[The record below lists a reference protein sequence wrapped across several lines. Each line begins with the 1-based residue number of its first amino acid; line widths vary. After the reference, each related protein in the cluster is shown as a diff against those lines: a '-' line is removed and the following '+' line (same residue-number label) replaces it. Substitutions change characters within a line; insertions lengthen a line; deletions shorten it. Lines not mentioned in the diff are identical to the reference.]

1 MSDTVMTTDREAL
14 KSAIIYME
22 KALSAFKKG
31 LNLDTETENEKINTA
46 PEAVETAKAAQT
58 EAAQKV
64 EVPYFCYSSC
74 SSWSPAQTEAAQKV
88 EAPKKEPEKPAVSI
102 EEVRKVFAKI
112 MLDQII
118 DGKALIKATLDKYKV
133 TKVSEFKP
141 EQYLSALDDTVESY
155 KKELEKKDPQNADEK
170 LKEMIKWVIPF

>member
-22 KALSAFKKG
+22 KALLAFKQG
-31 LNLDTETENEKINTA
+31 LNLETENEKINTA
-46 PEAVETAKAAQT
+46 PEAVETDKAAPT
-58 EAAQKV
+58 EA
-64 EVPYFCYSSC
+64 
-74 SSWSPAQTEAAQKV
+74 TQKV
-88 EAPKKEPEKPAVSI
+88 EAPKKEPEKQAVSI

-141 EQYLSALDDTVESY
+141 EQYCAALTDTVESY
-155 KKELEKKDPQNADEK
+155 KEELEKKDPHNADEK
-170 LKEMIKWVIPF
+170 LKEMIEWVIPF

>member
-22 KALSAFKKG
+22 KALLAFKKG
-31 LNLDTETENEKINTA
+31 LNLETENEKINTA
-46 PEAVETAKAAQT
+46 QKTVEKAETAPT

-64 EVPYFCYSSC
+64 EVP
-74 SSWSPAQTEAAQKV
+74 KN
-88 EAPKKEPEKPAVSI
+88 EPEKSAVSI

-141 EQYLSALDDTVESY
+141 EQYCAALTDTVESY
-155 KKELEKKDPQNADEK
+155 KEELENKDPQNADEK
-170 LKEMIKWVIPF
+170 LKEMTKWVIPL

>member
-1 MSDTVMTTDREAL
+1 MSDTVITTDREAL

-22 KALSAFKKG
+22 KALLAFKKG
-31 LNLDTETENEKINTA
+31 LNLETENEKINTA
-46 PEAVETAKAAQT
+46 QEAVETAKAAQT
-58 EAAQKV
+58 EVAQKV
-64 EVPYFCYSSC
+64 EV
-74 SSWSPAQTEAAQKV
+74 
-88 EAPKKEPEKPAVSI
+88 PKKEPEKPAVSI

-112 MLDQII
+112 MLDQVI

>member
-14 KSAIIYME
+14 KSAIFYME
-22 KALSAFKKG
+22 KALLAFKKG

-46 PEAVETAKAAQT
+46 QKTVEKAETAPT

-64 EVPYFCYSSC
+64 EVP
-74 SSWSPAQTEAAQKV
+74 
-88 EAPKKEPEKPAVSI
+88 KKEPENPAVSI

-112 MLDQII
+112 MLDTII

-141 EQYLSALDDTVESY
+141 EQYCAALTDTVESY
-155 KKELEKKDPQNADEK
+155 KEELEKKDPHNADEK
-170 LKEMIKWVIPF
+170 LKEMIEWVIPF

>member
-14 KSAIIYME
+14 KSAIFYME
-22 KALSAFKKG
+22 KALLAFKQG
-31 LNLDTETENEKINTA
+31 LNLETENEKINTA
-46 PEAVETAKAAQT
+46 QEAVETAKAATT

-64 EVPYFCYSSC
+64 EV
-74 SSWSPAQTEAAQKV
+74 T
-88 EAPKKEPEKPAVSI
+88 KKEPEKQAVSI

-112 MLDQII
+112 MLDTII

-141 EQYLSALDDTVESY
+141 EQYCAALTDTVESY
-155 KKELEKKDPQNADEK
+155 KEELEKKDPQNADEK
-170 LKEMIKWVIPF
+170 LKEMIEWVIPF

>member
-1 MSDTVMTTDREAL
+1 MSDVVMTTDREAL
-14 KSAIIYME
+14 KSAILYME

-31 LNLDTETENEKINTA
+31 LNLEIENEKINTA
-46 PEAVETAKAAQT
+46 QKTVEKAKTAPA

-64 EVPYFCYSSC
+64 EVP
-74 SSWSPAQTEAAQKV
+74 
-88 EAPKKEPEKPAVSI
+88 KKGPEKLVVNV

-112 MLDQII
+112 MLDQSI

-141 EQYLSALDDTVESY
+141 EQYQSALADTVDSY
-155 KKELEKKDPQNADEK
+155 KKELEKKDPQNAAEK

>member
-22 KALSAFKKG
+22 KALLAFKKG
-31 LNLDTETENEKINTA
+31 LNLETENEKINTA
-46 PEAVETAKAAQT
+46 PKAVETAKAATT

-64 EVPYFCYSSC
+64 EV
-74 SSWSPAQTEAAQKV
+74 
-88 EAPKKEPEKPAVSI
+88 PKKEPEKPAVSI

-118 DGKALIKATLDKYKV
+118 DGKALIKATLDKYNV

-141 EQYLSALDDTVESY
+141 EQYCDALTDTVESY
-155 KKELEKKDPQNADEK
+155 KEELEKKDPQNADEK
-170 LKEMIKWVIPF
+170 LKEMIEWVIPF

>member
-1 MSDTVMTTDREAL
+1 MSDTVITTDREAL

-31 LNLDTETENEKINTA
+31 LNLETETENEKINTA
-46 PEAVETAKAAQT
+46 QKTVEKAETAPT

-64 EVPYFCYSSC
+64 EV
-74 SSWSPAQTEAAQKV
+74 
-88 EAPKKEPEKPAVSI
+88 PKKEPEKPAVSI

-141 EQYLSALDDTVESY
+141 EQYLSALTDTINNY
-155 KKELEKKDPQNADEK
+155 KEDLEKKDPQNADEK
-170 LKEMIKWVIPF
+170 LKEMIEWVIPF

>member
-14 KSAIIYME
+14 KSAIFYME
-22 KALSAFKKG
+22 KALLAFKKG
-31 LNLDTETENEKINTA
+31 LNLETENEKINTA
-46 PEAVETAKAAQT
+46 QEAMETAKAAPT

-64 EVPYFCYSSC
+64 EVPK
-74 SSWSPAQTEAAQKV
+74 E
-88 EAPKKEPEKPAVSI
+88 EPEKPAVSI

-112 MLDQII
+112 MLDTII

-141 EQYLSALDDTVESY
+141 EQYCAALTDTVESY
-155 KKELEKKDPQNADEK
+155 KEELEKKDPQNADEK
-170 LKEMIKWVIPF
+170 LKEMIEWVIPF

>member
-1 MSDTVMTTDREAL
+1 MSDIVMTTDREAL
-14 KSAIIYME
+14 KSAILYME

-31 LNLDTETENEKINTA
+31 LNLEIENEKINTA
-46 PEAVETAKAAQT
+46 QKTVEKAKAAPAET
-58 EAAQKV
+58 KQKV
-64 EVPYFCYSSC
+64 EVP
-74 SSWSPAQTEAAQKV
+74 
-88 EAPKKEPEKPAVSI
+88 KKGPEKLVVNV

-141 EQYLSALDDTVESY
+141 EQYCAALTDTVESY

-170 LKEMIKWVIPF
+170 LKEMVKWIIPF

>member
-1 MSDTVMTTDREAL
+1 MSDTVITTDREAL

-22 KALSAFKKG
+22 KALSAFKRG
-31 LNLDTETENEKINTA
+31 LNLEIENEKINTA
-46 PEAVETAKAAQT
+46 PT

-64 EVPYFCYSSC
+64 EV
-74 SSWSPAQTEAAQKV
+74 
-88 EAPKKEPEKPAVSI
+88 PKKEPEKPAVSI
-102 EEVRKVFAKI
+102 DEVRKVFAKI

-141 EQYLSALDDTVESY
+141 EQYCAALTDTVESY
-155 KKELEKKDPQNADEK
+155 KEELENKDPQNADEK
-170 LKEMIKWVIPF
+170 LKEMIEWVIPF

>member
-1 MSDTVMTTDREAL
+1 MSDLVMTTDRETL
-14 KSAIIYME
+14 KSAILYME
-22 KALSAFKKG
+22 KALTAFKKG
-31 LNLDTETENEKINTA
+31 LNLESENEKINTA
-46 PEAVETAKAAQT
+46 QKAVEKTKTAPA
-58 EAAQKV
+58 EAAKKV
-64 EVPYFCYSSC
+64 EVL
-74 SSWSPAQTEAAQKV
+74 
-88 EAPKKEPEKPAVSI
+88 KKGPEKLVVNV

-141 EQYLSALDDTVESY
+141 EQYCAALTDTVESY
-155 KKELEKKDPQNADEK
+155 KDELEKKDPQNADEK

>member
-1 MSDTVMTTDREAL
+1 MSDTVITTDREAL

-22 KALSAFKKG
+22 KAISAFKKG

-46 PEAVETAKAAQT
+46 QKAVETAKTAPT

-64 EVPYFCYSSC
+64 EVP
-74 SSWSPAQTEAAQKV
+74 
-88 EAPKKEPEKPAVSI
+88 KKEPENPAVSI

-133 TKVSEFKP
+133 TKVSEFRP

>member
-1 MSDTVMTTDREAL
+1 MSDTVVTTDREAL

-22 KALSAFKKG
+22 KALLAFKKG
-31 LNLDTETENEKINTA
+31 LNLETENEKINTA
-46 PEAVETAKAAQT
+46 QEAVETAKAAQT

-64 EVPYFCYSSC
+64 EV
-74 SSWSPAQTEAAQKV
+74 T
-88 EAPKKEPEKPAVSI
+88 KKEPEKPAVSI

-112 MLDQII
+112 MLDTII

-141 EQYLSALDDTVESY
+141 EQYCDALTDTVESY
-155 KKELEKKDPQNADEK
+155 KEELEKKDPKNADEK
-170 LKEMIKWVIPF
+170 LKEMIEWVIPF

>member
-14 KSAIIYME
+14 KSAILYME
-22 KALSAFKKG
+22 KALSAFKRG
-31 LNLDTETENEKINTA
+31 LNLEIENEKINTA
-46 PEAVETAKAAQT
+46 QKAVEKTKTAPA
-58 EAAQKV
+58 EAAKKV
-64 EVPYFCYSSC
+64 EVP
-74 SSWSPAQTEAAQKV
+74 
-88 EAPKKEPEKPAVSI
+88 KKGPEKLVVNV

-141 EQYLSALDDTVESY
+141 EQYCAALTDTVESY
-155 KKELEKKDPQNADEK
+155 KDELEKKDPQNADEK
-170 LKEMIKWVIPF
+170 LKEMVKWITPF

>member
-1 MSDTVMTTDREAL
+1 MSDTVITTDREAL

-46 PEAVETAKAAQT
+46 QKAVETAKTAPT
-58 EAAQKV
+58 ETAKV
-64 EVPYFCYSSC
+64 EI
-74 SSWSPAQTEAAQKV
+74 
-88 EAPKKEPEKPAVSI
+88 PKKEPENPAVSI

>member
-1 MSDTVMTTDREAL
+1 MSDTAITTDREAL

-31 LNLDTETENEKINTA
+31 LNLEIENEKINTA
-46 PEAVETAKAAQT
+46 QKTVETAKAA
-58 EAAQKV
+58 
-64 EVPYFCYSSC
+64 P
-74 SSWSPAQTEAAQKV
+74 TEAAQKV
-88 EAPKKEPEKPAVSI
+88 EATKKEPEKPAVSI

-141 EQYLSALDDTVESY
+141 EQYCAALTDTVESY
-155 KKELEKKDPQNADEK
+155 KNELEKKDPKNADEK
-170 LKEMIKWVIPF
+170 LKEMIEWVIPF

>member
-1 MSDTVMTTDREAL
+1 MSDTVITTDREAL
-14 KSAIIYME
+14 KSAIFYME

-31 LNLDTETENEKINTA
+31 LNLETENEKINTA
-46 PEAVETAKAAQT
+46 QKTVEKVKTAPAETK
-58 EAAQKV
+58 QKV
-64 EVPYFCYSSC
+64 EVP
-74 SSWSPAQTEAAQKV
+74 EKG
-88 EAPKKEPEKPAVSI
+88 PEKPAVSI

-118 DGKALIKATLDKYKV
+118 DGKALIKATLDKYNV

-155 KKELEKKDPQNADEK
+155 KNELEKKDPQNADEK
-170 LKEMIKWVIPF
+170 LKEMIEWVIPF

>member
-1 MSDTVMTTDREAL
+1 MSDTVITTDREAL

-22 KALSAFKKG
+22 KALLAFKQG
-31 LNLDTETENEKINTA
+31 LNLETENEKINTA
-46 PEAVETAKAAQT
+46 PKAVETAKAAPT
-58 EAAQKV
+58 EAAQKL
-64 EVPYFCYSSC
+64 EV
-74 SSWSPAQTEAAQKV
+74 A
-88 EAPKKEPEKPAVSI
+88 KKEPEKQAVSI

-118 DGKALIKATLDKYKV
+118 DGKALIKTTLDKYKV

-141 EQYLSALDDTVESY
+141 EQYCAALEDTVESY

-170 LKEMIKWVIPF
+170 LKEMIEWVIPF

>member
-1 MSDTVMTTDREAL
+1 MSDTVMTTDRETL
-14 KSAIIYME
+14 KSAIFYME

-31 LNLDTETENEKINTA
+31 LNLEIENEKINTA
-46 PEAVETAKAAQT
+46 QKTVEKAETAPK

-64 EVPYFCYSSC
+64 EVP
-74 SSWSPAQTEAAQKV
+74 EKG
-88 EAPKKEPEKPAVSI
+88 PEKPVVSI

-141 EQYLSALDDTVESY
+141 EQYCAALTDTVESY
-155 KKELEKKDPQNADEK
+155 KEELEKKDPQNADEK
-170 LKEMIKWVIPF
+170 LKEMIEWVIPF